1 VYIIYFGA
9 HESGGKTIQEIE
21 DSHHSYLLSVK
32 SSEKDA
38 RDSLLY
44 NYKNSIN
51 GFAALL
57 TADEASKLSEMEEVV
72 SAFPSK
78 QHTWSIQT
86 TRSWDFMGLDEKDSN
101 SNNYFK
107 PRKNNALLRQANYG
121 ENVIVGMLD
130 S

>member
-1 VYIIYFGA
+1 
-9 HESGGKTIQEIE
+9 
-21 DSHHSYLLSVK
+21 
-32 SSEKDA
+32 
-38 RDSLLY
+38 
-44 NYKNSIN
+44 
-51 GFAALL
+51 
-57 TADEASKLSEMEEVV
+57 MEEVV

-101 SNNYFK
+101 SNNNYFT

-130 S
+130 SGMHTHSELYKTKLSLFC